1 MHEHIIRVSFFLRSS
16 CSALIGLCLCRLY
29 CGFLFGF
36 LSSPF
41 PSCPWWG
48 IGSWWGVSCIY
59 SCGEGRWWIY
69 QTLLASSSSR
79 QVSVSSFCS
88 QISGFCCVRCRV
100 WLDGWMAGWLV
111 GGINPGLD
119 WMGVCKQVDIR
130 TTKQASWRG
139 RFTKWIQHYTQLCGE
154 THNESVD
161 RGQRFVGDC
170 ASGMS

>member
-1 MHEHIIRVSFFLRSS
+1 MCRAFTRAERGGGGYIK
-16 CSALIGLCLCRLY
+16 LCLQAVAVAKSQ
-29 CGFLFGF
+29 F
-36 LSSPF
+36 
-41 PSCPWWG
+41 
-48 IGSWWGVSCIY
+48 
-59 SCGEGRWWIY
+59 
-69 QTLLASSSSR
+69 LASVLKFL
-79 QVSVSSFCS
+79 VSVVCAVGS
-88 QISGFCCVRCRV
+88 
-100 WLDGWMAGWLV
+100 GWMAGWLV

>member
-1 MHEHIIRVSFFLRSS
+1 MCRAFTRAERGGGGYIK
-16 CSALIGLCLCRLY
+16 LCLQAVAVAKSQ
-29 CGFLFGF
+29 F
-36 LSSPF
+36 
-41 PSCPWWG
+41 
-48 IGSWWGVSCIY
+48 
-59 SCGEGRWWIY
+59 
-69 QTLLASSSSR
+69 LASVLKFL
-79 QVSVSSFCS
+79 VSVVCAVG
-88 QISGFCCVRCRV
+88 SGWMAGWLDGWMAG